1 MTMKET
7 FEITQTSRNLLNR
20 LIENLSLEQLNAIP
34 SGFNNNIIWNIGHI
48 IVVQQMLV
56 YNLSGLPMQV
66 DADLVSKYKK
76 GTRPTQPVIE
86 AEVALLKELLFTT
99 VKQTESDF
107 EAGLFK
113 NFTEYTV
120 MTGFV
125 IKNASDAIAF
135 NYYHEALHTGVIM
148 SLRKFV

>member
-1 MTMKET
+1 MKET
-7 FEITQTSRNLLNR
+7 FEITQTSRKLLSR
-20 LIENLSLEQLNAIP
+20 WIENLSLEQLNTIP
-34 SGFNNNIIWNIGHI
+34 QGFNNNIICNIGHI

-56 YNLSGLPMQV
+56 YNLSGLPMHV
-66 DADLVSKYKK
+66 KADLVSKYKK
-76 GTRPTQPVIE
+76 GTRPTAPVTE

-99 VKQTESDF
+99 VTQTESDF
-107 EAGLFK
+107 GTGLFES
-113 NFTEYTV
+113 FTEYTV

-148 SLRKFV
+148 SLKKLV

>member
-1 MTMKET
+1 MQET
-7 FEITQTSRNLLNR
+7 FQITQTSRKLLSK
-20 LIENLSLEQLNAIP
+20 LIENLSLEQLTSIP

-56 YNLSGLPMQV
+56 YHLSGVPMSIA
-66 DADLVSKYKK
+66 ADLVSKYKK
-76 GTRPTQPVIE
+76 GTQPQDVVTE
-86 AEVALLKELLFTT
+86 DEVFYLKQLLFST
-99 VKQTESDF
+99 VKQTEVDY

-125 IKNASDAIAF
+125 VKSVQDAIAF

-148 SLRKFV
+148 SLKKLV